1 MKQEQKLNENSYS
14 NKLDQYQQTL
24 YNLISDNQVK
34 KNKMQQELDSYDQA
48 IRDTKKRID
57 NYRTELS
64 SLK

>member
-1 MKQEQKLNENSYS
+1 
-14 NKLDQYQQTL
+14 
-24 YNLISDNQVK
+24 
-34 KNKMQQELDSYDQA
+34 MQQELDSYDQA